1 MTFTIQNGSQSIRI
15 ERKSN
20 ISIIYFTNFSEMQRE
35 KLLKEV
41 SFNIVPSTK
50 IVDGYEVKTTNSEH
64 QDMTLQFMRKVF
76 YR

>member
-1 MTFTIQNGSQSIRI
+1 
-15 ERKSN
+15 
-20 ISIIYFTNFSEMQRE
+20 MQRE